1 MLFNSQ
7 IFLLLFLPL
16 TLAAYYLFAQQR
28 AWREWLLIGAS
39 LFFYGYWDYRLLP
52 LLVFSIVANWF
63 FANWIEAH
71 GRRAVFVAGIALNL
85 FVIGVFKYAD
95 FFAGSLAWLFGEQH
109 TPWNIILPLGIS
121 FFTFQQISY
130 LADRYKGEAP
140 EYGFREYFL
149 YVSFF
154 PQLIAGPI
162 VRHNE
167 LIYQLDA
174 PPDRP
179 GMYERLSRG
188 AMLLAIGL
196 VKKVLIAD
204 TAARIV
210 DPLFAEAA
218 TKTLSLVDAWM
229 AALAFTIQIYFDF
242 SGYSDMAIGLALMF
256 GLRLPFNFNVPYRA
270 TTIREFWRRWHMT
283 LSHFLRDYLYIPLGG
298 GHHGL
303 KRQSVALTITMFLGG
318 LWHGA
323 GWTFVAWGLMH
334 GAGLAAHAWWDKLS
348 RFRMPA
354 PAAWML
360 TMVFVIAGW
369 VLFRATSFTE
379 AVSVMQSMFG
389 LNGLGL
395 EAAKYGAPWYIVP
408 IGAAIALIGPSSQE
422 VALERDYDKPW
433 AAFVT
438 ATAFV
443 VCVILVGS
451 GDHPEFIYFQF

>member
-7 IFLLLFLPL
+7 AFLLLFLPL
-16 TLAAYYLFAQQR
+16 TLAGYYLFAKHR
-28 AWREWLLIGAS
+28 AQREWLLISAS

-52 LLVFSIVANWF
+52 LLVFSICANWL
-63 FANWIEAH
+63 FARWIRAH
-71 GRRAVFVAGIALNL
+71 DRKGVFVAGIALNL
-85 FVIGVFKYAD
+85 LLIGVFKYAD
-95 FFAGSLAWLFGEQH
+95 FFAGSLAWMFGEQH

-188 AMLLAIGL
+188 ATLLAIGL

-204 TAARIV
+204 TAARIA
-210 DPLFAEAA
+210 DPLFASAA
-218 TKTLSLVDAWM
+218 TVQLSLIDAWV

-256 GLRLPFNFNVPYRA
+256 ALSLPFNFNVPYRA
-270 TTIREFWRRWHMT
+270 TSIREFWRRWHMT

-298 GHHGL
+298 GRHGL
-303 KRQSVALTITMFLGG
+303 KRQSLALTVTMFLGG

-323 GWTFVAWGLMH
+323 GWTFVAWGVMH
-334 GAGLAAHAWWDKLS
+334 GVGLAAHAWWSRLS
-348 RFRMPA
+348 AFRLPV
-354 PAAWML
+354 PAAWTVTML
-360 TMVFVIAGW
+360 FVITGW
-369 VLFRATSFTE
+369 VLFRAQSFAE
-379 AVSVMQSMFG
+379 AVSVMESMFG
-389 LNGLGL
+389 LNGFSL
-395 EAAKYGAPWYIVP
+395 ETAKYEGPAYIIL
-408 IGAAIALIGPSSQE
+408 IGAVVALIGPSSQD
-422 VALERDYDKPW
+422 VALERRYDKPW
-433 AAFVT
+433 AAF
-438 ATAFV
+438 ATASALV
-443 VCVILVGS
+443 VCAILVGS
-451 GDHPEFIYFQF
+451 GDHSEFIYFQF

>member
-7 IFLLLFLPL
+7 AFLLVFLPV
-16 TLAAYYLFAQQR
+16 TLAGYYLFAKHR
-28 AWREWLLIGAS
+28 AQREWFLICAS

-52 LLVFSIVANWF
+52 LLIFSICANWL
-63 FANWIEAH
+63 FAKSIRAH
-71 GRRAVFVAGIALNL
+71 GRKGVFAAGIGLNL
-85 FVIGVFKYAD
+85 LLIGVFKYAD
-95 FFAGSLAWLFGEQH
+95 FFASSLAWLFGEQH

-140 EYGFREYFL
+140 EYGFREYAL

-179 GMYERLSRG
+179 GMHERLSRG
-188 AMLLAIGL
+188 ATLLAIGL

-204 TAARIV
+204 TAARIS
-210 DPLFAEAA
+210 DPLFASAA
-218 TKTLSLVDAWM
+218 TASLSLVDAWV
-229 AALAFTIQIYFDF
+229 AALAFTFQIYFDF

-298 GHHGL
+298 GRHGL
-303 KRQSVALTITMFLGG
+303 KRQSIALTVTMFLGG

-334 GAGLAAHAWWDKLS
+334 GFGLAAHAWWSRLSKL
-348 RFRMPA
+348 RMPA
-354 PAAWML
+354 PVAWAVTML
-360 TMVFVIAGW
+360 FVITGW
-369 VLFRATSFTE
+369 VLFRAESFGE
-379 AVSVMQSMFG
+379 AMSVMESMFG
-389 LNGLGL
+389 FNGFSL
-395 EAAKYGAPWYIVP
+395 EAAEYGGPAYILLV
-408 IGAAIALIGPSSQE
+408 GAAVALIGPSSQD
-422 VALERDYDKPW
+422 VALERRYDTPW
-433 AAFVT
+433 AAF
-438 ATAFV
+438 ATASALV
-443 VCVILVGS
+443 VCAILVGS
-451 GDHPEFIYFQF
+451 GDHAEFIYFQF